1 MKPELTTN
9 IKWYLATQK
18 RVPDDVYSVVAFT
31 TLNYITTLS
40 VCQGHFNCSF
50 ENDIGGKNEFKPGE
64 DVLYWAYLPN
74 SLTAAANKY
83 KKQHSENE

>member
-1 MKPELTTN
+1 MKPEITTN
-9 IKWYLATQK
+9 IKWYLATENP
-18 RVPDDVYSVVAFT
+18 VPDDVYSVVAFT

-50 ENDIGGKNEFKPGE
+50 ENDIGGKNECKPGE

-74 SLTAAANKY
+74 QLTAAANKY
-83 KKQHSENE
+83 KKQHRKNE

>member
-9 IKWYLATQK
+9 IKWYLATET
-18 RVPDDVYSVVAFT
+18 RPGDDVCKVVAFVR
-31 TLNYITTLS
+31 LGYITTLN
-40 VCQGHFNCSF
+40 VCQGHFNCSYA
-50 ENDIGGKNEFKPGE
+50 EDIGGENEFIAGD

-83 KKQHSENE
+83 KKQHSKE

>member
-9 IKWYLATQK
+9 IKWYLATENP
-18 RVPDDVYSVVAFT
+18 VPDDVHTVIAFMT
-31 TLNYITTLS
+31 VGYITTVS

-64 DVLYWAYLPN
+64 DVLYWSYIPN
-74 SLTAAANKY
+74 SLTAAAIKY
-83 KKQHSENE
+83 KKQHSKNE

>member
-9 IKWYLATQK
+9 IKWYLATENS
-18 RVPDDVYSVVAFT
+18 VPDDVHTVIAFMT
-31 TLNYITTLS
+31 VGYITTVS

-50 ENDIGGKNEFKPGE
+50 ENDIGGKNEFISGE

-74 SLTAAANKY
+74 SLTAAAIKY
-83 KKQHSENE
+83 KKQHSKND

>member
-1 MKPELTTN
+1 MKPEITTN
-9 IKWYLATQK
+9 IKWYLATDIK
-18 RVPDDVYSVVAFT
+18 PGDDVHEVVAFMKVG
-31 TLNYITTLS
+31 YITTLS

-50 ENDIGGKNEFKPGE
+50 ENDIGSENEFIAGE

-83 KKQHSENE
+83 KKQHSEE